1 MFKKNIAHVEGNMLE
16 ERIYLRSDVI
26 GRLSITSGA
35 YKEYSIFKT
44 SFFCSA
50 DICAVVLQVDPGDE
64 KSLFVEKSLSAQR
77 RSNTLKKKKKN
88 VDSLQTSFSTIPC
101 SIALVTPRR
110 S

>member
-1 MFKKNIAHVEGNMLE
+1 MLE

-44 SFFCSA
+44 SFFA
-50 DICAVVLQVDPGDE
+50 QRTFVLQVDPGDE

-77 RSNTLKKKKKN
+77 RSNTLKRENKN

>member
-1 MFKKNIAHVEGNMLE
+1 MLE

-44 SFFCSA
+44 SFFA
-50 DICAVVLQVDPGDE
+50 QRTFVLQVDPGDE
-64 KSLFVEKSLSAQR
+64 NSIFFVQKSLSALR